1 MRTQY
6 ENGGCVRCQPAILKI
21 LSKNVIIWTGFSYQ
35 EVKLEGMSSPP
46 LRYMLSVSALG
57 SMEKP
62 TAQKVRV
69 EMDQINGWPASQ
81 EYLGTCLWAVS

>member
-1 MRTQY
+1 
-6 ENGGCVRCQPAILKI
+6 
-21 LSKNVIIWTGFSYQ
+21 
-35 EVKLEGMSSPP
+35 MSSPP